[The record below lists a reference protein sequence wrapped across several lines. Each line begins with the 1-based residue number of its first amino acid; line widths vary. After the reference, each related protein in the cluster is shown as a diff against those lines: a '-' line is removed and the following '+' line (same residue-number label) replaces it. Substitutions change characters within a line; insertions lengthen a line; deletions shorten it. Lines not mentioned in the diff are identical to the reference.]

1 MSGASGILF
10 CLIFIHHRNHISD
23 PNTLVEWCI
32 VHAVNVGIA
41 IACSGQNVTVRTD
54 ADFDMHRANA
64 KFQYLEM
71 FTPSQLITFPDRS
84 LDSPEHFSCW
94 TSTAHPSRL
103 RTPSPGAR
111 RARTTHSHRPR
122 QTSSR
127 TTCRSRRRGR
137 ASCAAGIPSGLSPF
151 SFSRSALLAHAAQFR
166 TVSALGLGFISSN
179 IKPGAADS
187 PDYDT
192 PPHAEPYR
200 PPCKSYTRPHPDSVE

>member
-1 MSGASGILF
+1 LSGASGILF

-64 KFQYLEM
+64 KFQYPEM

-111 RARTTHSHRPR
+111 RARTTHSHRTR

-137 ASCAAGIPSGLSPF
+137 ASCASRDTKWAIPLQLLKISPAC
-151 SFSRSALLAHAAQFR
+151 SCSAIPHRKCSRPWIHQLEYQAWRSRL
-166 TVSALGLGFISSN
+166 T
-179 IKPGAADS
+179 
-187 PDYDT
+187 
-192 PPHAEPYR
+192 
-200 PPCKSYTRPHPDSVE
+200 